1 MSSTVGSVVTSQLLV
16 EMPAQSAA
24 RLLTLSLLEQ
34 LPQYAAA
41 LTSADPRQASRH
53 VAGYRSIVR
62 RLRASMALYD
72 DALGDGV
79 PRKARRRLRTLS
91 DAAERLYHADVQLA
105 WCARHAP
112 EPGHV
117 ANVGVSGDGARAS
130 IWLCDR
136 LARRRER
143 ALRVLLRVQS
153 DTRPLRRIA
162 KRLGVYTTAVR
173 LDSVTTQ
180 HSFARMTSD
189 RLMATAAT
197 LGAAMQAVCAD
208 RSEAGWRSA
217 LRCTDRLAYL
227 LDPLRAYA
235 DVEEPIARLSQ
246 LRVLLER
253 FDDSAI
259 VARAIVRGGRRV
271 AAVHA
276 GDVLSSMIWPK
287 PEALPPTATVAT
299 NGHAPVTPG
308 DLHRGLLVL
317 AEALHDELARAQHG
331 LEESWPPS
339 AIAQLANDV
348 AAIATRLRSGGR

>member
-1 MSSTVGSVVTSQLLV
+1 MTSQLLV

-41 LTSADPRQASRH
+41 LTSPDPRYAARQV
-53 VAGYRSIVR
+53 VAYRSIVR

-79 PRKARRRLRTLS
+79 PRKARRRLRALS
-91 DAAERLYHADVQLA
+91 DAAERLYRADVQLA
-105 WCARHAP
+105 WCARHTP

-117 ANVGVSGDGARAS
+117 ASVGVLGDGARAS

-136 LARRRER
+136 VARRRER
-143 ALRVLLRVQS
+143 ALRMLLRVQS

-173 LDSVTTQ
+173 LDTVTTQ
-180 HSFARMTSD
+180 HSFARVTSD
-189 RLMATAAT
+189 RLIAVAAT
-197 LGAAMQAVCAD
+197 LGATMQAVRGD
-208 RSEAGWRSA
+208 GSEVA
-217 LRCTDRLAYL
+217 LRNALRSTERLAYL

-235 DVEEPIARLSQ
+235 DVEEPIERLSQ

-253 FDDSAI
+253 FDHSAI

-271 AAVHA
+271 AAAHA
-276 GDVLSSMIWPK
+276 GDALDSVIWPK
-287 PEALPPTATVAT
+287 PDAPPPTATVPS
-299 NGHAPVTPG
+299 NGHGPVTPA
-308 DLHRGLLVL
+308 DLQRGLLVM
-317 AEALHDELARAQHG
+317 AEALHDEVAHAL
-331 LEESWPPS
+331 LELEASWPVPVVDQLAS
-339 AIAQLANDV
+339 EVVAIAM
-348 AAIATRLRSGGR
+348 RLRGGVG